1 MNRGYVKHFSRKLWI
16 WSIIISMVV
25 LPVSGVSAQAENWS
39 QYAKLGITMNDKL
52 GSFNLPVSVSVYGSN
67 SVYVADSNNH
77 RIQRLNVSTGEWS
90 EWKKIGGGAGSGFG
104 EFNTP
109 SGVAVDGSGN
119 VYVADTNNH
128 RIQKLDASTNTWS
141 SWSKADGS
149 SGSGLGE
156 FKSPRGVDV
165 DPNGNVYVADTDNH
179 RIQKLDVST
188 NTWSEWKK
196 SGGGSGTNLGQFN
209 FPRGVTVD
217 GGGNVYVADSRN
229 NRIQKLDFSTVP
241 TGEWKLVGGTL
252 GSGVGQ
258 FKNLSDV
265 TLDTSG
271 NIYVAD
277 TGNHRIQMLDVS
289 TNSWSEWKKSG
300 GGPGSE
306 LGEFRNPYGVA
317 VNESGEVYAADSENH
332 RIQKLDGTAGNWSN
346 WGYVG
351 AVAGDGLGEFAG
363 VTGVATDDEGNVY
376 AADYNNHRIQKQDA
390 LTGTWSAWGKIGGGS
405 GIGLGEFEN
414 PTGVAVDSNGNVYAA
429 DRYNHRIQR
438 LDVGTGMWS
447 QWGKAGGGQGSG
459 PGEFEYPGSV
469 AVDNDGNVYV
479 ADTNNFRIQKL
490 EASTGTWRTVGGGI
504 GRSAIGEFNY
514 PFGVAVD
521 RNKNIYVSD
530 TDNHRIQKLDIS
542 KGEWEEVGNGEGSG
556 LGEFYEPHGLTVDA
570 NGDIY
575 VADLGNHRIQKLD
588 ITNGV
593 WSEWSKSGGAEGS
606 SLGEFSSPTGVAID
620 RSEKIYVADFG
631 NNRIQKWVYAA
642 PSAPINAAATAGNGE
657 ATISFAVPST
667 DGGSVI
673 TGYTVTANPG
683 GLTAIGSGS
692 PIKMT
697 GLTNGQSYTF
707 TVIASNRS
715 GDSPSSVA
723 TNAVTPMT
731 YPDEPTGVTAT
742 AGNGEATVS
751 FIAPSSDG
759 GSAITGYTVTSNP
772 GGVTANG
779 TGSPIKV
786 TGLTN
791 DTAYTFTVIAINE
804 VGNSAASTASVA
816 VIPQSAPIN
825 NGGGSSPSQPAPST
839 APEAGPSGSFVL
851 INGKSQNLGSAK
863 VTKVDSQTV
872 TTITVDQ
879 KKLESLLAAEA
890 HSAVV
895 TIQSKANSDVII
907 AELNGQI
914 IHELESRQA
923 VLELQTDKAIYRL
936 PALQIDIGAIAD
948 QFGKSIALENIR
960 FQIEIAVPKEPLKW
974 THDESAGGKIAF
986 VVPQLDFSVRA
997 IYLNESINVSE
1008 FDAYVER
1015 SIAIPAGVDASK
1027 MTTGVVIE
1035 ADGTLRH
1042 VPTKIVVRDGVS
1054 YAKVSSLTN
1063 SVYSLI
1069 WHPLAFK
1076 DAEGHWAKQA
1086 VNDLGSRLIVKG
1098 DANGMFN
1105 PNQEVTRA
1113 EFAAILIRALGL
1125 QPKVQG
1131 TSFVDVAPNSWF
1143 AGDLGTASH
1152 YRLISGFG
1160 DGTMRPN
1167 DKMTRE
1173 QAMTLLA
1180 RAMLLT
1186 KLKEKTSPAAGQA
1199 LDAFTDKGA
1208 VSSWAKEGIIDS
1220 LSYGLVTG
1228 RNGNELAPDAFIT
1241 RAEVAVLVQKLL
1253 SKSDL
1258 I

>member
-1 MNRGYVKHFSRKLWI
+1 
-16 WSIIISMVV
+16 MVV
-25 LPVSGVSAQAENWS
+25 LPVSGVSAQAETWS
-39 QYAKLGITMNDKL
+39 QYAKLGITMNDQL
-52 GSFNLPVSVSVYGSN
+52 GSFDLPVSVSVYGSGSG
-67 SVYVADSNNH
+67 SVYVADFNNH
-77 RIQRLNVSTGEWS
+77 RIQKLDVSTGEWS
-90 EWKKIGGGAGSGFG
+90 EWKKSGGGSGSGLG
-104 EFNTP
+104 EFKNP

-119 VYVADTNNH
+119 VYVADMGNH
-128 RIQKLDASTNTWS
+128 RIQKLDAATNTWS
-141 SWSKADGS
+141 AWSKAGGS
-149 SGSGLGE
+149 SGSGIGE

-165 DPNGNVYVADTDNH
+165 DLNGNVYVADTDNH

-188 NTWSEWKK
+188 NTWSEWKR
-196 SGGGSGTNLGQFN
+196 SGGGSGTSLGEFN
-209 FPRGVTVD
+209 FPRGVAVD
-217 GGGNVYVADSRN
+217 EGGNVYVADSRN
-229 NRIQKLDFSTVP
+229 NRIQKLDFSSVP
-241 TGEWKLVGGTL
+241 SGEWKLIGGSL

-265 TLDTSG
+265 TLDHSG

-277 TGNHRIQMLDVS
+277 TGNHRIQKLDVS
-289 TNSWSEWKKSG
+289 TNSWNEWKKSG
-300 GGPGSE
+300 GGLGSQ
-306 LGEFRNPYGVA
+306 LGEFRSPFGVA
-317 VNESGEVYAADSENH
+317 VDESGDVYVADSENH
-332 RIQKLDGTAGNWSN
+332 RIQKLDRLADSWSN
-346 WGYVG
+346 WGYMG
-351 AVAGDGLGEFAG
+351 AVAGDGLGEFDG
-363 VTGVATDDEGNVY
+363 VTGIAIDDEGDVY
-376 AADYNNHRIQKQDA
+376 AADYENHRIQKLDA
-390 LTGTWSAWGKIGGGS
+390 ITGSWSAWGKIDGS
-405 GIGLGEFEN
+405 SGTGLGEFEN
-414 PTGVAVDSNGNVYAA
+414 PTGVAVDGNGNVYVA
-429 DRYNHRIQR
+429 DRNNHRIQK
-438 LDVGTGMWS
+438 LDAGTGTWGA
-447 QWGKAGGGQGSG
+447 WGKAGGGQGSG
-459 PGEFEYPGSV
+459 SGEFAYPSSV
-469 AVDNDGNVYV
+469 AVDSEGNVYV
-479 ADTNNFRIQKL
+479 ADTNNFRIQML
-490 EASTGTWRTVGGGI
+490 EASTGTWKTVGGGN
-504 GRSAIGEFNY
+504 GRSEIGEFNY
-514 PFGVAVD
+514 PTGVAVD
-521 RNKNIYVSD
+521 SSNNIYVAD

-542 KGEWEEVGNGEGSG
+542 KGEWEEIGNGEGSG
-556 LGEFYEPHGLTVDA
+556 LGEFNEPYGLTVDI

-575 VADLGNHRIQKLD
+575 VADLGNHRIQKLNIAD
-588 ITNGV
+588 GMWI
-593 WSEWSKSGGAEGS
+593 EWSKSGGGEGS
-606 SLGEFSSPTGVAID
+606 GLGEFSSPTGVAVYHNEI
-620 RSEKIYVADFG
+620 IYVADFG
-631 NNRIQKWVYAA
+631 NHRIQKWDYAA
-642 PSAPINAAATAGNGE
+642 PSAPISVAATAGNGE
-657 ATISFAVPST
+657 ATISFTMPAN
-667 DGGSVI
+667 DRGGEI

-683 GLTAIGSGS
+683 GLIATGTDS

-715 GDSPSSVA
+715 GDSPSSAA

-731 YPDEPTGVTAT
+731 HPDEPTGVTAT

-751 FIAPSSDG
+751 FIPPASDG
-759 GSAITGYTVTSNP
+759 GSTITGYTVTSNP
-772 GGVTANG
+772 GGVTASG

-816 VIPQSAPIN
+816 VTPVSPPNN
-825 NGGGSSPSQPAPST
+825 NGGGSTPSQPAPST
-839 APEAGPSGSFVL
+839 APEAGPSDRFVL

-863 VTKVDSQTV
+863 VTKVDSQSV

-914 IHELESRQA
+914 IHEMESRQA

-936 PALQIDIGAIAD
+936 PALQINIGAIAD
-948 QFGKSIALENIR
+948 QFGKSIALQDIR

-974 THDESAGGKIAF
+974 THDESAGAKIAF

-1015 SIAIPAGVDASK
+1015 SIAIPAGVDTSK
-1027 MTTGVVIE
+1027 ITTGVVIE
-1035 ADGTLRH
+1035 TDGTLRH
-1042 VPTKIVVRDGVS
+1042 VPTKIVLRDGVS

-1076 DAEGHWAKQA
+1076 DVEGHWAKQA
-1086 VNDLGSRLIVKG
+1086 VNDMGSRLIVKG

-1125 QPKVQG
+1125 QPKMQG

-1199 LDAFTDKGA
+1199 LDAFTDNGA

-1228 RNGNELAPDAFIT
+1228 RKGNELAPGAFIT

-1253 SKSDL
+1253 SKSGL

>member
-1 MNRGYVKHFSRKLWI
+1 MINKGYFKRFIKKLWV
-16 WSIIISMVV
+16 WSSIVAMV
-25 LPVSGVSAQAENWS
+25 LMPVSGVAAQAANWS
-39 QYAKLGITMNDKL
+39 QYAKQGITKNDRL

-77 RIQRLNVSTGEWS
+77 RIQKLEVSTGEWS
-90 EWKKIGGGAGSGFG
+90 EWKKNGGGSGSGLG
-104 EFNTP
+104 EFKNP
-109 SGVAVDGSGN
+109 SGVAVDSNGN

-128 RIQKLDASTNTWS
+128 RIQKWDVTTNTWRA
-141 SWSKADGS
+141 WSKADGG

-165 DPNGNVYVADTDNH
+165 DLNGNVYVADTDNH

-188 NTWSEWKK
+188 NTWSEWGK
-196 SGGGSGTNLGQFN
+196 SGGGSGTSLGQFN
-209 FPRGVTVD
+209 FPRGVAVD
-217 GGGNVYVADSRN
+217 LGGNVYVADSRN
-229 NRIQKLDFSTVP
+229 NRIQKLDFSTVS
-241 TGEWKLVGGTL
+241 TGEWKLIGGTL

-277 TGNHRIQMLDVS
+277 TGNQRIQKLDVS
-289 TNSWSEWKKSG
+289 TNSWSEWKKG
-300 GGPGSE
+300 GGGSGSE
-306 LGEFRNPYGVA
+306 LGEFKNPYGVA
-317 VNESGEVYAADSENH
+317 VDESGEVYVADSENH
-332 RIQKLDGTAGNWSN
+332 RIQKLDGSAGNWSN

-351 AVAGDGLGEFAG
+351 AVAGDSLGEFAN
-363 VTGVATDDEGNVY
+363 VTGVATDDEGNLY
-376 AADYNNHRIQKQDA
+376 AADYNNHRIQK
-390 LTGTWSAWGKIGGGS
+390 
-405 GIGLGEFEN
+405 
-414 PTGVAVDSNGNVYAA
+414 
-429 DRYNHRIQR
+429 
-438 LDVGTGMWS
+438 
-447 QWGKAGGGQGSG
+447 
-459 PGEFEYPGSV
+459 
-469 AVDNDGNVYV
+469 
-479 ADTNNFRIQKL
+479 
-490 EASTGTWRTVGGGI
+490 
-504 GRSAIGEFNY
+504 
-514 PFGVAVD
+514 
-521 RNKNIYVSD
+521 
-530 TDNHRIQKLDIS
+530 LDIL

-570 NGDIY
+570 YGDIY
-575 VADLGNHRIQKLD
+575 IADLGNDRIQKLD
-588 ITNGV
+588 ITNGA
-593 WSEWSKSGGAEGS
+593 WSEWSKSGGGAGS
-606 SLGEFSSPTGVAID
+606 SLGEFSSPTDVAID
-620 RSEKIYVADFG
+620 RNNTLYVADFG
-631 NNRIQKWVYAA
+631 NHRIQKWVYTI
-642 PSAPINAAATAGNGE
+642 PSAPIRPAATAGNGE
-657 ATISFAVPST
+657 ALISFTVPST
-667 DGGSVI
+667 DGGSMI

-683 GLTAIGSGS
+683 GLTATGSGS

-697 GLTNGQSYTF
+697 GLTNGQAYTF

-715 GDSPSSVA
+715 GDSPASVA
-723 TNAVTPMT
+723 TDAVTPMT

-751 FIAPSSDG
+751 FAAPVNDG

-772 GGVTANG
+772 GGVTASG

-786 TGLTN
+786 TDLAN

-804 VGNSAASTASVA
+804 VGNSAASNASVA
-816 VIPQSAPIN
+816 VTPVNPPNN
-825 NGGGSSPSQPAPST
+825 NGGGSSPSQPIPST
-839 APEAGPSGSFVL
+839 VPVAGSSESYVL
-851 INGKSQNLGSAK
+851 INGHAQSLGSAK
-863 VTKVDSQTV
+863 VTKIDSQTV
-872 TTITVDQ
+872 STITVDQ
-879 KKLESLLAAEA
+879 KRLAGLLAEQANL
-890 HSAVV
+890 AVI
-895 TIQSKANSDVII
+895 TIQSKASSDVVI

-914 IHELESRQA
+914 IHDMESRQA

-936 PALQIDIGAIAD
+936 PTPQIDIGAIAD
-948 QFGKSIALENIR
+948 QIGQSVALQDIR
-960 FQIEIAVPKEPLKW
+960 FQIEIAVPKEPLNW
-974 THDESAGGKIAF
+974 IFDESGGGKVTF

-997 IYLNESINVSE
+997 IYLNEIIHLNE

-1015 SIAIPAGVDASK
+1015 DIAIPAAVDASK
-1027 MTTGVVIE
+1027 ITTGVVIE

-1042 VPTKIVVRDGVS
+1042 VPTKIGSRNGIS

-1069 WHPLAFK
+1069 WHPLTFK
-1076 DAEGHWAKQA
+1076 DVEGHWAKQA
-1086 VNDLGSRLIVKG
+1086 VNDLGSRLVVKG

-1125 QPKVQG
+1125 QRNVQG
-1131 TSFVDVAPNSWF
+1131 TSFVDVDPDSWF

-1180 RAMLLT
+1180 RAMILT
-1186 KLKEKTSPAAGQA
+1186 ELKEKASPAAGQA
-1199 LDAFTDKGA
+1199 LEAFTDSSA
-1208 VSSWAKEGIIDS
+1208 VSSWAKEGMIDS
-1220 LSYGLVTG
+1220 LSFGLVTG
-1228 RNGNELAPDAFIT
+1228 RPGNELDPGAFIT